1 MLYYVPFNNSKVL
14 NCREATMLL
23 LISTQVMENSV
34 IPSNITAEQTS
45 TLTSLLPL
53 YSLLISF
60 TLNQSTLFSS
70 HQHIAAHFSVHFRNV
85 KTIRSQTGKR
95 LSSHSLLF
103 YTELLLIYT
112 ELLLIYSKTNTK
124 IPWIHMNKCSFLSS
138 HFIFN
143 NCNLMRKNISFF
155 LSSGVY
161 SDNSSCSFPVG
172 VYVCVSV
179 SVS

>member
-1 MLYYVPFNNSKVL
+1 MSKCWWCIHDEPTWTGMLYYVPFNNSKVL

-34 IPSNITAEQTS
+34 IPSNITAKQTS

-85 KTIRSQTGKR
+85 KTIRSQTEER
-95 LSSHSLLF
+95 QSSDSLLF
-103 YTELLLIYT
+103 F
-112 ELLLIYSKTNTK
+112 
-124 IPWIHMNKCSFLSS
+124 W
-138 HFIFN
+138 
-143 NCNLMRKNISFF
+143 FF
-155 LSSGVY
+155 LHSTTTHPH
-161 SDNSSCSFPVG
+161 SDTNI
-172 VYVCVSV
+172 
-179 SVS
+179 